1 MQQKNYGIFENKNVH
16 FGSCSTMKMTHK
28 DILTFKRLTKSRMA
42 TGYTKDVDFTSS
54 FIFEIWLLD
63 AIHTHKR
70 HAAKPINEILQRKKH
85 HTLQKYLV
93 LNHSDFIYKQKE
105 QRKNKEPTKLAFYL
119 MLYRTSIVILG
130 KKQIIV
136 KFYIILDLKDLIEV
150 YSVRY
155 SPSSRNLQSRKITNY
170 LKKEL
175 IMV

>member
-1 MQQKNYGIFENKNVH
+1 
-16 FGSCSTMKMTHK
+16 MKMTHK

-54 FIFEIWLLD
+54 FIFETWLLE
-63 AIHTHKR
+63 AIHTYKR
-70 HAAKPINEILQRKKH
+70 YAVNELMILQRKKRR
-85 HTLQKYLV
+85 TLQKYLV

-119 MLYRTSIVILG
+119 MLYRTSIVIIG
-130 KKQIIV
+130 KILIV
-136 KFYIILDLKDLIEV
+136 KFYIILDLKDLIEA

-155 SPSSRNLQSRKITNY
+155 SPSSRDLQSRKIINY

>member
-1 MQQKNYGIFENKNVH
+1 
-16 FGSCSTMKMTHK
+16 
-28 DILTFKRLTKSRMA
+28 
-42 TGYTKDVDFTSS
+42 
-54 FIFEIWLLD
+54 
-63 AIHTHKR
+63 
-70 HAAKPINEILQRKKH
+70 
-85 HTLQKYLV
+85 
-93 LNHSDFIYKQKE
+93 
-105 QRKNKEPTKLAFYL
+105 